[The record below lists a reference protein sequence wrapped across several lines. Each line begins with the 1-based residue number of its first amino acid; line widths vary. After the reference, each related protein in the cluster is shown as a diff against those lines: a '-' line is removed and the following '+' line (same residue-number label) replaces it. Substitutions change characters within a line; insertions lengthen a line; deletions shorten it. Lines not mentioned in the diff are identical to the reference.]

1 MVKAAATAVAVPS
14 AAPVAKK
21 ALPAAA
27 RRKKAKAAVIDG
39 IVGGKVPPMT
49 AAPSKQS
56 SKYFGVSW
64 EKPLKKWRAQI
75 RIDKKRRSLG
85 RWANEEDAARHYD
98 YAMAQIPQSKRNPQM
113 KFNFPDD
120 AANPVMP
127 VKPQS
132 ISRKAGGSKK
142 SAASA
147 KVTTTATQ
155 TSRSSGRGTTSTQ
168 TSTSTG
174 PGSKHP
180 VKKMSI

>member
-21 ALPAAA
+21 APPAA
-27 RRKKAKAAVIDG
+27 RRKQTKAAG
-39 IVGGKVPPMT
+39 KGGVK
-49 AAPSKQS
+49 ASQS

-75 RIDKKRRSLG
+75 RVDGKRRSLG

-98 YAMAQIPQSKRNPQM
+98 YAMAQIPKEKRNPQM
-113 KFNFPDD
+113 KFNFEDD

-127 VKPQS
+127 VKLQS
-132 ISRKAGGSKK
+132 SSRKAGGSKR

-147 KVTTTATQ
+147 RVTTAATQ
-155 TSRSSGRGTTSTQ
+155 TTRSSGRGTSTQ
-168 TSTSTG
+168 TSTSTAA
-174 PGSKHP
+174 GSSSKQLP
-180 VKKMSI
+180 IKKMSI